1 LNETETDENNKAFH
15 IEGYSD
21 LKILD
26 PQINRLTNAQV
37 AQEFLQIGVFATVDD
52 NLMMWDSPS
61 LNWVDA
67 EERIRRQIVL
77 SWKEEATV
85 PKVKEIIELMK
96 ILTVASLGDLEK
108 DDVRYAVDLPA
119 SKIIVKNQVID
130 VESGNCEALG
140 PWFYFTSKLPIEY
153 DPAADC
159 PAIKKFF
166 SEIVAKEHVSNLE
179 EVFGYCLLRKH
190 LIHKGIMLVG
200 DGSNGKTVFL
210 NLLQAFLGEDAISD
224 VAFQDMY
231 PGSFYTWQL
240 KGKLANIRDDL
251 PSIGLKDTG
260 TFKQLVGE
268 SLLQC
273 HRKHRDTDIQF
284 RNYAKLV
291 FSCNRFPKTEDPS
304 YAFERRWLIIPF
316 PNRFSGERADKTLLS
331 KLTTETELSGLLNL
345 ARKALKRL
353 LEQGDFTNSLS
364 PEETGDLIDRLSD
377 PVAAFLDENTEDDPE
392 AIYER
397 DLAYAEYTKFTMTKG
412 FETLPK
418 RQFTISMQGR
428 GYRLMRHRTKE
439 GMIWVYQGL
448 KPLGVPNV
456 LVDRSLLDS
465 IKDPQNCNRDILDDT
480 FDTEEE
486 KQEEP

>member
-1 LNETETDENNKAFH
+1 MNETEADENNKD
-15 IEGYSD
+15 YSD

-26 PQINRLTNAQV
+26 PRFNRLTNAQV
-37 AQEFLQIGVFATVDD
+37 ALEFLQVGTFATVDD
-52 NLMMWDSPS
+52 HLMMWD
-61 LNWVDA
+61 LQNMNWINA
-67 EERIRRQIVL
+67 EEGIRRQIAR
-77 SWKEEATV
+77 SWKEDITV
-85 PKVKEIIELMK
+85 NKIKETIELLK
-96 ILTVASLGDLEK
+96 IETVARLGDLKKEGVK
-108 DDVRYAVDLPA
+108 YALELPA
-119 SKIIVKNQVID
+119 SKIIVKNQIID

-140 PWFYFTSKLPIEY
+140 PWFYFTSKLPITY

-190 LIHKGIMLVG
+190 FIHKGIMLVG

-251 PSIGLKDTG
+251 PSAGLKDTG

-268 SLLQC
+268 SLIQC
-273 HRKHRDTDIQF
+273 HRKHHDTDIQF

-316 PNRFSGERADKTLLS
+316 PNRFSGEKADKTLLS

-345 ARKALKRL
+345 ARKAAKRL
-353 LEQGDFTNSLS
+353 LEQGDFIDSLT

-377 PVAAFLDENTEDDPE
+377 PVAAFLDENTEDDPNTF
-392 AIYER
+392 YER
-397 DLAYAEYTKFTMTKG
+397 DICYDEYTKYTRIKG

-428 GYRLMRHRTKE
+428 GYIPIRHVTEKGR
-439 GMIWVYQGL
+439 IWVYQGL
-448 KPLGVPNV
+448 KPHGWSNWSL
-456 LVDRSLLDS
+456 DHSLLALDNKNAS
-465 IKDPQNCNRDILDDT
+465 CNRDILDDH
-480 FDTEEE
+480 FSQQEE
-486 KQEEP
+486 KEETDL